1 MPSGSSGTSRRGRRR
16 RPRGGGRR
24 GRGGAGRSGGN
35 TARAV
40 LWWRA
45 RAILRLS
52 HAITWHHVPSYVSS
66 CGRHMSSCV
75 SSRVIR
81 PAEVRRQ
88 ARTLVDLGPWLVT
101 KRHCRLRGR
110 SGGFT
115 PFGARG
121 RLCMWGQGSRQKP
134 PYLPLD
140 FVVNRK
146 LREKSKVFRNKP
158 SWAPQPGTLPRAL
171 RLRLPP
177 DEPELTPLLLNH

>member
-1 MPSGSSGTSRRGRRR
+1 MGDREVAAARAEGARGVQAATLPARFC
-16 RPRGGGRR
+16 
-24 GRGGAGRSGGN
+24 GGAHVPSCACHTPSRGI
-35 TARAV
+35 TC
-40 LWWRA
+40 
-45 RAILRLS
+45 
-52 HAITWHHVPSYVSS
+52 HHTWHHVPSYVSS
-66 CGRHMSSCV
+66 CGCHMSSCV

-101 KRHCRLRGR
+101 KHHCRLRGR

-121 RLCMWGQGSRQKP
+121 RLCTWGQGSRQKP

-158 SWAPQPGTLPRAL
+158 SWAPQPGALPRAL